1 MPPYTTQMNVLPPK
15 RMQVTAG
22 PPLDIDDLRGR
33 RITKALLEEG
43 TDRLMDAITGLLE
56 EIRGERAP
64 AQRLDWAAEQ
74 KQRAAQQT
82 KEEN

>member
-1 MPPYTTQMNVLPPK
+1 
-15 RMQVTAG
+15 
-22 PPLDIDDLRGR
+22 
-33 RITKALLEEG
+33 
-43 TDRLMDAITGLLE
+43 MDAITGLLE

-74 KQRAAQQT
+74 KRAAQQT